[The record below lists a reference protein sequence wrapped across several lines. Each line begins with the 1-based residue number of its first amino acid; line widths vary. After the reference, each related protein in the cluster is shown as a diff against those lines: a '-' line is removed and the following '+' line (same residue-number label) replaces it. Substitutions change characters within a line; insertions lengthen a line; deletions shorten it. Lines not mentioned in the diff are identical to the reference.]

1 MANQDIRDYMRE
13 KRVYIWEIAQAYG
26 CAESTFIKKLRFELS
41 QEEKDK
47 IIAIID
53 KLKHND

>member
-1 MANQDIRDYMRE
+1 MANQDIRELMKE
-13 KRVYIWEIAQAYG
+13 NRVYIWEVAQLYG
-26 CAESTFIKKLRFELS
+26 CAESTFIKKLRVELS

-53 KLKHND
+53 KLKQN